1 MDHRDGSQIIIA
13 KNNNAKSLR
22 DLKGKIFAIPSEYSN
37 QNLVIHKLMAD
48 QGMKTE
54 DINFVILPPPDM
66 PTSLASGAIDGYFA
80 GEPFCA
86 KAEIEGVGR
95 VLYLASDIWPNFI
108 SCALVVHEDLIKKR
122 PEVVRDLVR
131 GIAESGEWI
140 ETHRA
145 EAAKIAAPYYR
156 QDEKLMNFVLTA
168 DPSRVSY
175 VKLTPTDKD
184 IQAIQDMALKMGIL
198 KKATPMSDIID
209 RQFVPLNISMP
220 IIDSEV
226 KLNK

>member
-1 MDHRDGSQIIIA
+1 
-13 KNNNAKSLR
+13 
-22 DLKGKIFAIPSEYSN
+22 
-37 QNLVIHKLMAD
+37 
-48 QGMKTE
+48 
-54 DINFVILPPPDM
+54 
-66 PTSLASGAIDGYFA
+66 
-80 GEPFCA
+80 
-86 KAEIEGVGR
+86 
-95 VLYLASDIWPNFI
+95 
-108 SCALVVHEDLIKKR
+108 
-122 PEVVRDLVR
+122 
-131 GIAESGEWI
+131 
-140 ETHRA
+140 
-145 EAAKIAAPYYR
+145 
-156 QDEKLMNFVLTA
+156 MNFVLTA